1 MRSAKRQC
9 VEKTVGCGEPRSH
22 ATEQSRRDRHEAKHF
37 RGNTL
42 FGAAGSKQRDFISLR
57 SFGRLACGVPS
68 SLAKYTAAKR
78 TA

>member
-1 MRSAKRQC
+1 
-9 VEKTVGCGEPRSH
+9 
-22 ATEQSRRDRHEAKHF
+22 
-37 RGNTL
+37 L